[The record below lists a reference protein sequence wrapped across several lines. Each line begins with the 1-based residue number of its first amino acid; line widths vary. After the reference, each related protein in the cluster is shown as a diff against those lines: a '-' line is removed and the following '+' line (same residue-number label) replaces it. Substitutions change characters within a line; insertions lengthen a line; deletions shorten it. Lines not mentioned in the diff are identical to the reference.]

1 APIAVDNQLV
11 AFLAAHHCQE
21 FQTWSSITIKFVTE
35 KAKALG
41 YALSNI
47 VKAQNSESV
56 SDVYSSENGFIP
68 PPPSSSKEVLTVA
81 TTAKSQ
87 QHESLTMEQ
96 EKNDQGNG
104 NGHTKPSEQKT
115 KIQENTVKLFSEIS
129 NQIANELGQ
138 ENILNTTV
146 LELRHLLKC
155 DRVLVYSLDQDN
167 YGVIIAE
174 SVAAGLTRALG
185 RTIDDPCFAA
195 RYIEKYTQG
204 RVRAWNNV
212 YCEDATPCYL
222 EQLEALGVKAKVVAP
237 IIRDN
242 QLFGLLIAHQCS
254 DTRNWQE
261 QEINWITE
269 IATQVGLMLEYNRIT
284 AETAKE
290 EEKLLTESES
300 KWSQHFTEAIQY
312 IRQSLNPEA
321 ILKASVKEVRRV
333 LNCDRVVIYSMN
345 LDNQEL
351 IVAESVATGWKKI
364 QGKVIKDPCFEAKY
378 FERYRNGRVRAW
390 SNIYESGLTQCY
402 IEQLEE
408 LEVKA
413 NLVTPII
420 NEGQL
425 FGLLVAHQCSDF
437 RNWQQ
442 PEIRWVA
449 QIATQVGFAL
459 DNAKLLADAKQLQ
472 QQLANEAQLTKYFT
486 DATCYIRESLHQEDI
501 LEVSVEEVRRV
512 LNCDRVVIYS
522 MNPNNYGMIVAESV
536 NPGWTRSLGRVINDP
551 CFKVRYID
559 HYRSGRVRAWGN
571 IYESGLT
578 QCYIEQL
585 EQLEIKAN
593 LAIPIISEG
602 QLFGLLF

>member
-1 APIAVDNQLV
+1 
-11 AFLAAHHCQE
+11 
-21 FQTWSSITIKFVTE
+21 
-35 KAKALG
+35 
-41 YALSNI
+41 
-47 VKAQNSESV
+47 
-56 SDVYSSENGFIP
+56 
-68 PPPSSSKEVLTVA
+68 
-81 TTAKSQ
+81 
-87 QHESLTMEQ
+87 MEQ

-104 NGHTKPSEQKT
+104 NGNTKPSEQKT

-155 DRVLVYSLDQDN
+155 DRVLVYSLDQDS

-237 IIRDN
+237 IIREN

-269 IATQVGLMLEYNRIT
+269 IATQVGLMLEYNGII
-284 AETAKE
+284 AETAQE
-290 EEKLLTESES
+290 EEKLLTESED

-333 LNCDRVVIYSMN
+333 LNCDRVVIYSLN
-345 LDNQEL
+345 SDNHGL
-351 IVAESVATGWKKI
+351 IVAESIATGWKKI
-364 QGKVIKDPCFEAKY
+364 QGKVIKDPCFKAKY
-378 FERYRNGRVRAW
+378 LERYRNGRVRAW

-402 IEQLEE
+402 IEELEE
-408 LEVKA
+408 IEVKA

-425 FGLLVAHQCSDF
+425 FGLLVAHQCSGF

-522 MNPNNYGMIVAESV
+522 LNSDNHGMIVAESV
-536 NPGWTRSLGRVINDP
+536 TPGWTRAQGRVIKDP
-551 CFKVRYID
+551 CFEAKY
-559 HYRSGRVRAWGN
+559 
-571 IYESGLT
+571 
-578 QCYIEQL
+578 L
-585 EQLEIKAN
+585 EQYR
-593 LAIPIISEG
+593 
-602 QLFGLLF
+602 